1 MDAVF
6 VECFGDLK
14 EPRVE
19 RTKKH
24 LLSDWSNLDAFTVK
38 VLCDSLVQHF
48 TNNFVLSR
56 APGYHLF

>member
-6 VECFGDLK
+6 IECFGEIK

-24 LLSDWSNLDAFTVK
+24 LLLDILA
-38 VLCDSLVQHF
+38 LSICG
-48 TNNFVLSR
+48 VLSG
-56 APGYHLF
+56 AEGW